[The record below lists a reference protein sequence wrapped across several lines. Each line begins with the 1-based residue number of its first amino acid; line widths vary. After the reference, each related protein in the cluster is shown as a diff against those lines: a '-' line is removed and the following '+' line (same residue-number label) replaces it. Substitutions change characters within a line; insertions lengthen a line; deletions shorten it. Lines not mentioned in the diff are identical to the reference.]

1 MFNLSRRSEERLA
14 GVHND
19 LGRVVRLAIRKT
31 SVDFGVLEGL
41 RSATRQKQ
49 LVAQGKSK
57 TLDGRHITG
66 HAVDLGAY
74 VGGQV
79 SWDWEHYYTIAE
91 AMRDAAV
98 ELGVPIVW
106 GGVWDK
112 RLNLLHDTK
121 KAVADYV
128 QSRKVLGKTAFI
140 DGPHF
145 ELDRKAYPA

>member
-14 GVHND
+14 GLHPD
-19 LGRVVRLAIRKT
+19 LERVVRLAIRKT
-31 SVDFGVLEGL
+31 SVDFVVLEGL
-41 RSATRQKQ
+41 RSLQRQKQ

-57 TLDGRHITG
+57 TLDGRHLTG

-74 VGGQV
+74 VSGQV
-79 SWDWEHYYTIAE
+79 SWDWEHYYRLAE
-91 AMRDAAV
+91 AMRDAAI
-98 ELGVPIVW
+98 ELGVPVVW

-121 KAVADYV
+121 LAVADYV
-128 QSRKVLGKTAFI
+128 KSRKAVGRDAFI

-145 ELDRKAYPA
+145 ELDRREYPA

>member
-1 MFNLSRRSEERLA
+1 MFNLSNRSEERLE
-14 GVHND
+14 GVHAD
-19 LGRVVRLAIRKT
+19 LQKVVRLAIRRSKI
-31 SVDFGVLEGL
+31 DFTVLEGL

-128 QSRKVLGKTAFI
+128 QSRKAVGRDAFI

-145 ELDRKAYPA
+145 ELDRKEYPA

>member
-1 MFNLSRRSEERLA
+1 MFNLSSRSEERLE
-14 GVHND
+14 GVHQD
-19 LGRVVRLAIRKT
+19 LQKVVRLAIRRSKI
-31 SVDFGVLEGL
+31 DFTVLEGL
-41 RSATRQKQ
+41 RSATRQNQ

-79 SWDWEHYYTIAE
+79 SWDWEHYYRLAE
-91 AMRDAAV
+91 AVRDAAV

-112 RLNLLHDTK
+112 RLNLLHNTK
-121 KAVADYV
+121 QAVADYV
-128 QSRKVLGKTAFI
+128 QSRKAVGRDAFI

-145 ELDRKAYPA
+145 ELDRKEYPA

>member
-1 MFNLSRRSEERLA
+1 MFNLSSRSEQRLSE
-14 GVHND
+14 VHPD
-19 LGRVVRLAIRKT
+19 LQKVVRLAIRRSKI
-31 SVDFGVLEGL
+31 DFTVLEGL

-74 VGGQV
+74 VGGKV
-79 SWDWEHYYTIAE
+79 SWDWEHYYRLAE

-112 RLNLLHDTK
+112 RLNLLHNPK
-121 KAVADYV
+121 QAVADYV
-128 QSRKVLGKTAFI
+128 QSRKAVGRDAFI

-145 ELDRKAYPA
+145 ELDRKGYPA